1 MSILIKNTIFSFY
14 ISIKLEL
21 VTNKFIVFIEGFLI
35 VILLIKL
42 NFKLRSTLYKVYSLV
57 STN

>member
-1 MSILIKNTIFSFY
+1 MLSFY

-21 VTNKFIVFIEGFLI
+21 VTNNFIVLIEGSLI

-42 NFKLRSTLYKVYSLV
+42 NFKLKGMLYKGYSLIN
-57 STN
+57 TN